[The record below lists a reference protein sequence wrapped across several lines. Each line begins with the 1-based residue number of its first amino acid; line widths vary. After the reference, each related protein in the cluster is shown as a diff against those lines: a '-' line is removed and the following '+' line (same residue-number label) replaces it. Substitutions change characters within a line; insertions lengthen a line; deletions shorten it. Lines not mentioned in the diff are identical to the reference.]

1 MFQKGNKYGN
11 RFDSNNQPAKNGRK
25 PSLYKVLKNIT
36 GNKVSFEM
44 EKEDYYAVI
53 RWVMERTP
61 KQLKELLEKEP
72 DGKTYKNDIPLW
84 LINIISALN
93 ADARYGKTATV
104 EMIFDRIF
112 GKATQTVESEVNAQI
127 TNTNIDLSSLS
138 TEELLTYNQLL
149 DKINKQK

>member
-1 MFQKGNKYGN
+1 
-11 RFDSNNQPAKNGRK
+11 
-25 PSLYKVLKNIT
+25 
-36 GNKVSFEM
+36 M